1 MIVLPIVN
9 RERILNVEVTL
20 KDVSKVGSKT
30 QDFNINSSDI
40 VIHNKK
46 YNDSFYSKSVATPK
60 SVMSFL
66 RENGKIGKS
75 NILVTTKVDGKGL
88 FDIYDVKYPS
98 DKVSDGLDNLIGTLL
113 LDLKNESSSQKGR
126 YLDLYKLG
134 VFDIITEERLTD
146 LEFLSK
152 NMNQLNIAKY
162 VEEHDLRCLFKL
174 IQAMDM
180 FSFKVINGSV
190 ITLDKFDSFTEFLEP
205 TNSKDYNNLLNYS
218 DLAKNNKNEY
228 SKLSYIYKIINNK
241 PLNLI
246 QTTKEKV
253 KVYKDHT
260 EEAS

>member
-20 KDVSKVGSKT
+20 KDASKVGSKT
-30 QDFNINSSDI
+30 ADFNIDSSDI

-46 YNDSFYSKSVATPK
+46 YNGSFYSKGIATPK
-60 SVMSFL
+60 TVMKFL

-75 NILVTTKVDGKGL
+75 NILVTTKADEKGL
-88 FDIYDVKYPS
+88 FDIYDVNYPG

-113 LDLKNESSSQKGR
+113 LDLKNESNFQKSR

-134 VFDIITEERLTD
+134 VFDIITDKRLTD

-152 NMNQLNIAKY
+152 NMNQLNISKY

-180 FSFKVINGSV
+180 FNFKVINKSV
-190 ITLDKFDSFTEFLEP
+190 VSLDKFDSFLEFLEP
-205 TNSKDYNNLLNYS
+205 TNSKDYNSLLNYS

-253 KVYKDHT
+253 KIYKDYP
-260 EEAS
+260 EEAA

>member
-30 QDFNINSSDI
+30 RDFNINSSDI
-40 VIHNKK
+40 IIHNKK
-46 YNDSFYSKSVATPK
+46 YNDSFYNKNVATSKSVMK
-60 SVMSFL
+60 FL

-75 NILVTTKVDGKGL
+75 NILVTTKNDDKGL
-88 FDIYDVKYPS
+88 FDIYDVKYPT

-134 VFDIITEERLTD
+134 VFDIITEKRLTD

-152 NMNQLNIAKY
+152 NMNQVNIAKY

-174 IQAMDM
+174 IQSMDM
-180 FSFKVINGSV
+180 FNFKVINKSV
-190 ITLDKFDSFTEFLEP
+190 ISLDKFASFTDFLEP
-205 TNSKDYNNLLNYS
+205 TNSKDYNSLVNYYNLAN
-218 DLAKNNKNEY
+218 NNKNEY

-246 QTTKEKV
+246 QTSKEKV
-253 KVYKDHT
+253 KIYTDRT
-260 EEAS
+260 EEAA

>member
-9 RERILNVEVTL
+9 RGRILNVEVTL

-30 QDFNINSSDI
+30 ADFNINSSDI
-40 VIHNKK
+40 IIHNKK
-46 YNDSFYSKSVATPK
+46 YNDSFYSQNVATPK

-75 NILVTTKVDGKGL
+75 NILVTTKSDEKGL

-134 VFDIITEERLTD
+134 VFDIITDERLTH

-152 NMNQLNIAKY
+152 NMNQINIAKY
-162 VEEHDLRCLFKL
+162 VEENDLRCLFKL

-180 FSFKVINGSV
+180 FNFKVINGSA
-190 ITLDKFDSFTEFLEP
+190 ISLDKFDSFTEFLEP
-205 TNSKDYNNLLNYS
+205 TNSKDYNSLLNYS

-253 KVYKDHT
+253 KVYTDHT
-260 EEAS
+260 EEAA

>member
-9 RERILNVEVTL
+9 RGRILNVEVTL

-30 QDFNINSSDI
+30 TDFNINSSDI
-40 VIHNKK
+40 IIHNKK
-46 YNDSFYSKSVATPK
+46 YNDSFHSKNVATPK
-60 SVMSFL
+60 SVMGFL

-75 NILVTTKVDGKGL
+75 NILVTTKSDEKGL
-88 FDIYDVKYPS
+88 FDIYDVKYPK
-98 DKVSDGLDNLIGTLL
+98 DKVSDGLDNLIGTLI
-113 LDLKNESSSQKGR
+113 LDLKNESASQKGR

-134 VFDIITEERLTD
+134 VFDIITDDRLSD

-152 NMNQLNIAKY
+152 NMGKINIAKY

-180 FSFKVINGSV
+180 FNFKVINKSV
-190 ITLDKFDSFTEFLEP
+190 ISLDKFDSFTEFLEP
-205 TNSKDYNNLLNYS
+205 TNSKDYNSLLNYS

-253 KVYKDHT
+253 KVYTDHN
-260 EEAS
+260 EEAA